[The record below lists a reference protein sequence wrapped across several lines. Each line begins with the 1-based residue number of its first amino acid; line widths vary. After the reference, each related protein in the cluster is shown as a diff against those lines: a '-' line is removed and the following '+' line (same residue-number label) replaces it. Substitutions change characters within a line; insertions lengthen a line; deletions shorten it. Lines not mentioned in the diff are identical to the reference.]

1 MRETLSKIAD
11 SELDV
16 LKLLWQNGKA
26 MTMPEIR
33 DALKETR
40 EWDGSTIKTL
50 IYRLCD
56 KGAVKAEKQ
65 NVFYYSP
72 LITEQEYGDYATS
85 VFLDKLY
92 NGSAKNLLASLIGSK
107 RLKDSDIVELRE
119 MFKVGNQNE

>member
-1 MRETLSKIAD
+1 MLDTLSKIAD
-11 SELDV
+11 SELEV
-16 LKLLWQNGKA
+16 LKLLWQNDKP

-50 IYRLCD
+50 LYRLCD

-65 NVFYYSP
+65 NVFYYAP
-72 LITEQEYGDYATS
+72 LITEQEYSDYATG
-85 VFLDKLY
+85 VFLNKLY

-107 RLKDSDIVELRE
+107 KLKDSDISELRE
-119 MFKVGNQNE
+119 MFKVGDQNE